1 MGKGRE
7 GRGRSQAWLHQCE
20 DDDLVVASLGTLF
33 LFPSALPPTSDMPS
47 YFLPSSLDSS
57 SDFFRVEDVS
67 KVALAGIDAVTS
79 FTALGTDS
87 ILLRNYH
94 VQYKKS
100 GGRVPNVVLEP
111 MGPNFTL
118 TVRRHQLAA
127 PDLWRTACKQARGG
141 EGGVKKKVKNES
153 TNVFGDKMGRI
164 HLGRQDLGA
173 MKVKRVKALR
183 KGKVEG
189 DEGEGVGEAME
200 ESGGEE
206 SDGEE
211 EKGESDDE

>member
-1 MGKGRE
+1 
-7 GRGRSQAWLHQCE
+7 
-20 DDDLVVASLGTLF
+20 
-33 LFPSALPPTSDMPS
+33 
-47 YFLPSSLDSS
+47 
-57 SDFFRVEDVS
+57 VEDVT
-67 KVALAGIDAVTS
+67 KVALAGIDALTS

-87 ILLRNYH
+87 ILIRNYH

-127 PDLWRTACKQARGG
+127 PDLWRTACKQPRG
-141 EGGVKKKVKNES
+141 EGVKKKVKNES

-173 MKVKRVKALR
+173 MKVKRMKALR
-183 KGKVEG
+183 KGR
-189 DEGEGVGEAME
+189 DEGEEGGEEEGEGGEEGEAME

-206 SDGEE
+206 YDDDEGDE
-211 EKGESDDE
+211 GSDDE